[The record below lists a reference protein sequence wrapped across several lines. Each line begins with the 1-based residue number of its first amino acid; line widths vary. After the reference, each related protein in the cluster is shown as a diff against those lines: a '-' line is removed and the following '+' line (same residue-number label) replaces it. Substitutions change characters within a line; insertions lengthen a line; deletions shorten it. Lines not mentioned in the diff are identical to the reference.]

1 MRLFNEYIVGAVNR
15 KPFLFTVSSGD
26 ITFLEQ
32 FPAEYWVDALWLR
45 YNTVLYSSLRNREIE
60 REKAGYNEFVQ
71 AKYHEI
77 LKNLES
83 VDLDLQIKKKRA
95 LLQAINLAEERFY
108 HINVRNRDIDFTV
121 RALNYSHGRTER
133 KTSEAFIKANSYIEE
148 LVKSLEVSPMNPQGY
163 DLTNVRIHNI
173 TNEQTK
179 SKFSSRG
186 FQFPSRDTIRKALRR
201 WIEFT
206 GADLHHLPPVAPKES
221 EKKDFINI
229 DGTEVN
235 ELYEKHWWQTYFNF
249 FRNLSSARNLITW
262 YSANRELYNRMI
274 SLIRDENIE
283 ELARSVKGAIGIIQY
298 IKDRILEISVPA
310 TRLKGLTELQTY
322 LRDRS
327 RNKYLSIVLSK
338 SELRIARRNNT
349 FVDPHNRFPRY
360 SAETNSDEKLPPR
373 IKMKQVKVMRKKNR
387 RDSYGEP
394 EIIEIPD
401 LQRGRMLYPIHDRPD
416 LQDSEYATGNLHR
429 YEDLHLPQ
437 GQKGKYRPF
446 MWITPDSFKEDPS
459 LKKNLRIISG
469 GLIPNQD
476 SPQRSGVIATES
488 GFLSKIQN
496 IRSILDYKKYNFE
509 TSGDGVLQPVLTEDG
524 NYSMS
529 RLVVNYLEKKLKTT
543 KTEKAHG
550 AEFTFEWSEW
560 HKCMNEIDYKRLHDH
575 CAELLT
581 DNYIRVK
588 SDPVNEVKKILND
601 LFTRMIQLDFGC
613 GTFKQRRLPVFYD
626 CNRIKHIINRFY
638 SGAMFIEPATEG
650 EEADQGRLHDV
661 ANRAEYRNRIAD
673 ADGVNPNRLQL
684 FSRLVV
690 AYTPKFSGPDARTSA
705 ELCASSFINGV
716 TRSGKDLD
724 SAVET
729 EIVRLGT
736 PDADANCTVASTR
749 IDYKQAYLLLQQ
761 IRNGMKPAISLE
773 DMQLLIK
780 FANPE
785 STVYNRAI
793 QSLVKTIENNNQI
806 LESLLQSISDFRV
819 GNAALQSNL
828 SEKYDVMNNLHT
840 QVFTINESIRKK
852 ITNIL
857 KLKKMSSFPQI
868 KNALQRLIS

>member
-1 MRLFNEYIVGAVNR
+1 MHLFNEYIVGAVNR

-45 YNTVLYSSLRNREIE
+45 YNTVLYAALRKREVE

-77 LKNLES
+77 LNNIAS
-83 VDLDLQIKKKRA
+83 VDLDMQIKKKRA

-108 HINVRNRDIDFTV
+108 HINVRNKDLDFTV
-121 RALNYSHGRTER
+121 RALNYSHGRRER
-133 KTSEAFIKANSYIEE
+133 ISSTAYIRANSYIEE
-148 LVKSLEVSPMNPQGY
+148 LVKSLEVSPMNPKGY
-163 DLTNVRIHNI
+163 DLTNVRVHNI

-206 GADLHHLPPVAPKES
+206 GADLHHLPSVAPKES
-221 EKKDFINI
+221 EKKDFTHV

-249 FRNLSSARNLITW
+249 FRSLSSTRNLVTW
-262 YSANRELYNRMI
+262 FSANRELYNRMI
-274 SLIRDENIE
+274 ALLRDENIE
-283 ELARSVKGAIGIIQY
+283 ELARSVKGAIGVIQY
-298 IKDRILEISVPA
+298 VKQRVLEISVPA
-310 TRLKGLTELQTY
+310 TRLKGLQELQTY

-349 FVDPHNRFPRY
+349 FIDPHNRFPRFD
-360 SAETNSDEKLPPR
+360 AETNSDEKLPPR
-373 IKMKQVKVMRKKNR
+373 IKMKKVAVRRKQNP
-387 RDSYGEP
+387 RDPYGEP
-394 EIIEIPD
+394 ETIEIPD

-416 LQDSEYATGNLHR
+416 LQDSEYATGSLHR
-429 YEDLHLPQ
+429 YEDLHIPQ
-437 GQKGKYRPF
+437 GQKAKYRPF
-446 MWITPDSFKEDPS
+446 MWITPDSFKEDPT
-459 LKKNLRIISG
+459 LKKNLRLISG

-488 GFLSKIQN
+488 GFLSKMEH
-496 IRSILDYKKYNFE
+496 IRSILDYRKYNFE
-509 TSGDGVLQPVLTEDG
+509 TSDDEVLQPVLAGDG
-524 NYSMS
+524 RYSMS
-529 RLVVNYLEKKLKTT
+529 KLVVDYLKQKLKTT

-560 HKCMNEIDYKRLHDH
+560 HKCMDEKDYKRLHDH

-588 SDPVNEVKKILND
+588 TDPVKEVKKILND

-613 GTFKQRRLPVFYD
+613 GTFKQRRFPIYYD

-638 SGAMFIEPATEG
+638 SGAMYMEPTEEG
-650 EEADQGRLHDV
+650 EAADQGRLHDV

-673 ADGVNPNRLQL
+673 ADRVPSSRLQL

-705 ELCASSFINGV
+705 ELCASSFMNGV
-716 TRSGKDLD
+716 TASGSDLE
-724 SAVET
+724 SAVNA
-729 EIVRLGT
+729 EITRLET
-736 PDADANCTVASTR
+736 PDSDANCSVASTR
-749 IDYKQAYLLLQQ
+749 IDYKRAYILLQQ
-761 IRNGMKPAISLE
+761 IKNGMKPAISTE
-773 DMQLLIK
+773 DLQLLSN

-785 STVYNRAI
+785 SAVYNRAI
-793 QSLVKTIENNNQI
+793 QNLTRTIENNNNV
-806 LESLLQSISDFRV
+806 LELLLHALSDFKV
-819 GNAALQSNL
+819 GDPALQANV
-828 SEKYDVMNNLHT
+828 SEKFDVMQNLHT
-840 QVFTINESIRKK
+840 QVFLVNDSVRKK
-852 ITNIL
+852 INSLL

-868 KNALQRLIS
+868 KHELNRLIS